1 MRRIFLKF
9 KGCGKFPPFFLEDF
23 RLVSLKNHDFK
34 VLFYHDWCCDC
45 TDTRLTEWYRCLVD
59 MQAEQLTVFLSDL
72 TNKIDCNNMVI
83 YTSILNI
90 CKTDVDML
98 NINIVIYTLLICFV
112 LLRVSSQ
119 TNYVDNNHCTL
130 GGGLTDAVRAQTQGS
145 F

>member
-1 MRRIFLKF
+1 
-9 KGCGKFPPFFLEDF
+9 
-23 RLVSLKNHDFK
+23 
-34 VLFYHDWCCDC
+34 
-45 TDTRLTEWYRCLVD
+45 

-72 TNKIDCNNMVI
+72 TNNIDCNNMVI

-119 TNYVDNNHCTL
+119 TKLC
-130 GGGLTDAVRAQTQGS
+130 
-145 F
+145 